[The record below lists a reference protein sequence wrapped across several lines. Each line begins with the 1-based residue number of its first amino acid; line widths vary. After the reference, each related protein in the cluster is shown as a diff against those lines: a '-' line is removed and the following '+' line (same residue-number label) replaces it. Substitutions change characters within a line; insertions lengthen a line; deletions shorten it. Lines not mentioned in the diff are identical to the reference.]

1 MKNITNKIPFAY
13 LFKRLRK
20 LPMQFHFAAGSTLVI
35 ILIIIFMACAEKNP
49 ALAETPEQMIS
60 ETTTNSLS
68 VVKLRPQFSLDTPI
82 ISFRPFDLAFSKQIE
97 PESVT
102 ESTEADEPELISL
115 ANYAEVLGEFTITYY
130 CGCSKCCGKWGRNRP
145 NVGDRTIVFTSTGEV
160 AQEGITV
167 AVDPDKIPYGTTLY
181 IDGLGYRIAQDCGG
195 AIKGNRIDVYMDSH
209 MDALENG
216 KHKANVYKL
225 NDLSIDIG

>member
-20 LPMQFHFAAGSTLVI
+20 LPVQFHFAAGSTLVI
-35 ILIIIFMACAEKNP
+35 ILIIIFMACSDKSSVQAEP
-49 ALAETPEQMIS
+49 EIPSVPEVVMAEQ
-60 ETTTNSLS
+60 ETFNIVPLRNYFTLSLS
-68 VVKLRPQFSLDTPI
+68 PLNSMD
-82 ISFRPFDLAFSKQIE
+82 PFMLPEPKEETVEIE
-97 PESVT
+97 
-102 ESTEADEPELISL
+102 ELELVSL
-115 ANYAEVLGEFTITYY
+115 ADYAEVLGEFTITYY
-130 CGCSKCCGKWGRNRP
+130 CGCTKCCGKWGRNRP
-145 NVGDRTIVFTSTGEV
+145 NVGDKTIVFTATGEV

-167 AVDPDKIPYGTTLY
+167 AVDPTKIPYGTTIY